1 MLEELNVKEL
11 RIVHDETDFLRF
23 EVKPNLKL
31 LGQKYGREVQDI
43 TKVLASMPEHRLT
56 EVARAVSAGDSVEI
70 AGKQLAP
77 DEILVNAREKEGFA
91 SAEENGVVVIV
102 SSELSPTLLQEGLAR
117 EIVHRIQNLRKDA
130 GFEIADRI
138 KTYYSSDRDGET
150 AGAEFEQPGEDEVVV
165 AVSVGH
171 ARWIQRRRP

>member
-1 MLEELNVKEL
+1 M
-11 RIVHDETDFLRF
+11 
-23 EVKPNLKL
+23 
-31 LGQKYGREVQDI
+31 
-43 TKVLASMPEHRLT
+43 
-56 EVARAVSAGDSVEI
+56 ARAVSAGDSVEI

-150 AGAEFEQPGEDEVVV
+150 ASPLRDVMQRFGDYVKQETLSVELAAQAPPESAHAETAQIDGQEVTLGVV
-165 AVSVGH
+165 RV
-171 ARWIQRRRP
+171 